1 MKTFV
6 FDGYTIIAGQNAR
19 ENDKLTLQAS
29 GNDLWFHAENTPGS
43 HVIIKDAVDI
53 GKDVIQYAARIAASM
68 SKRQGGVNVIYTN
81 IHNVEKRKF
90 SKPGEVVVETYQR
103 VYINLK

>member
-43 HVIIKDAVDI
+43 HVIIKDALDVA
-53 GKDVIQYAARIAASM
+53 KDVIQYAARIAASM

-81 IHNVEKRKF
+81 IHNVEKRSFRNRGKLL
-90 SKPGEVVVETYQR
+90 
-103 VYINLK
+103 LKRISVCI